1 MVSLLEGDLRGHV
14 GMYHG
19 RGLTVGKGIY
29 QGCIIGLECTQAI
42 ALILPGLSVDPFW
55 SLKAYTNVCQN
66 RAVNS
71 SSLFG

>member
-1 MVSLLEGDLRGHV
+1 VVVGSRQLNRWCGLDGEDMVSLLEGDLRGHV

-42 ALILPGLSVDPFW
+42 ALILPGLFRGSILV
-55 SLKAYTNVCQN
+55 T
-66 RAVNS
+66 
-71 SSLFG
+71 